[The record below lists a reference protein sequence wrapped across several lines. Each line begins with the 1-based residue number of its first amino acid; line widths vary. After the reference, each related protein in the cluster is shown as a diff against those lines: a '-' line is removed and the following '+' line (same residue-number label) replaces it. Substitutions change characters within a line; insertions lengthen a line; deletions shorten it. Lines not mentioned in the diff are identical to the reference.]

1 MNQMYSPGIHMTEQV
16 INIITN
22 LVKSLPSCVINNND
36 LIDYISA
43 LFSEDSTVI
52 AILADNHDDSDDGLH
67 EKMTAENVLLAVI
80 NIALR

>member
-22 LVKSLPSCVINNND
+22 LVKTYPSSVINNSVI
-36 LIDYISA
+36 LEYIST
-43 LFSEDSTVI
+43 LFSEDSTLVT
-52 AILADNHDDSDDGLH
+52 ILVDSYEDSNGIH
-67 EKMTAENVLLAVI
+67 EKMTAENVLLSVI